1 MVDGLQKVFDM
12 NLGLAG
18 KRVLITGAS
27 QGVGKATAIEF
38 LEEGSSVAIV
48 ARGSKRLNALDHK
61 LGQHYGVSKVISSV
75 CDCTNEG
82 DLISL
87 SNLIKKKWGG
97 IDIVVANV
105 GDGRSV
111 VDPIPSS
118 DQWKKVWNS
127 NFESAL
133 LTSRSFLPML
143 EDSKGSLLFVS
154 SIAGMEAFG
163 APVDYSTAKASI
175 IALAKNLSRKLT
187 HVRVNVVAPGN
198 VYFKGGVWDDKIKQ
212 DEGRVNSIIQET
224 VPMKRLASPEEIASP
239 IVFLCS
245 KQASFIT
252 GSTIVIDGG
261 QTVGVL

>member
-1 MVDGLQKVFDM
+1 
-12 NLGLAG
+12 
-18 KRVLITGAS
+18 
-27 QGVGKATAIEF
+27 
-38 LEEGSSVAIV
+38 
-48 ARGSKRLNALDHK
+48 
-61 LGQHYGVSKVISSV
+61 
-75 CDCTNEG
+75 
-82 DLISL
+82 
-87 SNLIKKKWGG
+87 
-97 IDIVVANV
+97 
-105 GDGRSV
+105 
-111 VDPIPSS
+111 
-118 DQWKKVWNS
+118 
-127 NFESAL
+127 
-133 LTSRSFLPML
+133 
-143 EDSKGSLLFVS
+143 
-154 SIAGMEAFG
+154 MEAFG